1 MLAPVFASMIEPS
14 ICVARRTAFPSGR
27 WDGLRQVLP
36 DARGEAAFLRSPS
49 QCALQDGGI
58 GAAFAALAYLRYHV
72 EIGLPRGQRGFAFH
86 GDGGL
91 YRLAGLGPAW
101 ACSRPGRSLFPR
113 TAQTSDVGGAG
124 VRPVNAGRKGRA
136 TVPSFKPLRA
146 AKTPTG

>member
-91 YRLAGLGPAW
+91 YRLAVLGPAW
-101 ACSRPGRSLFPR
+101 ACRPPRLSLFPTTPNPAHIR
-113 TAQTSDVGGAG
+113 GGE
-124 VRPVNAGRKGRA
+124 VRPLTPAPNA
-136 TVPSFKPLRA
+136 
-146 AKTPTG
+146 

>member
-1 MLAPVFASMIEPS
+1 MIEPS
-14 ICVARRTAFPSGR
+14 ICVARRIACPSGR

-91 YRLAGLGPAW
+91 YRLAVLRPAW
-101 ACSRPGRSLFPR
+101 SCSPPRLSLFPS
-113 TAQTSDVGGAG
+113 TAHTSKIGGEG
-124 VRPVNAGRKGRA
+124 VERKSTRLNSRHTLISYA
-136 TVPSFKPLRA
+136 
-146 AKTPTG
+146 

>member
-58 GAAFAALAYLRYHV
+58 GAASLHWRASDIMWRLASRAARGVL
-72 EIGLPRGQRGFAFH
+72 LPLGNGA
-86 GDGGL
+86 D
-91 YRLAGLGPAW
+91 YRLAVLGPAW
-101 ACSRPGRSLFPR
+101 SCSRPRLSLF
-113 TAQTSDVGGAG
+113 
-124 VRPVNAGRKGRA
+124 
-136 TVPSFKPLRA
+136 
-146 AKTPTG
+146 

>member
-91 YRLAGLGPAW
+91 YRLAALGP
-101 ACSRPGRSLFPR
+101 GRGCAPPPPWLFPR
-113 TAQTSDVGGAG
+113 SPPQDQTRGRRR
-124 VRPVNAGRKGRA
+124 RPA
-136 TVPSFKPLRA
+136 PS
-146 AKTPTG
+146 

>member
-1 MLAPVFASMIEPS
+1 MIEPS
-14 ICVARRTAFPSGR
+14 ICVARRIACPSGR

-91 YRLAGLGPAW
+91 YRLGVLGPPW
-101 ACSRPGRSLFPR
+101 ACSRPPPSRFPR
-113 TAQTSDVGGAG
+113 AATPRRVGGEV
-124 VRPVNAGRKGRA
+124 VRP
-136 TVPSFKPLRA
+136 PS
-146 AKTPTG
+146 

>member
-58 GAAFAALAYLRYHV
+58 GAALLHWRTSDV
-72 EIGLPRGQRGFAFH
+72 EIALRRGQRGFAWH
-86 GDGGL
+86 GGMESSIGSRCSARLGL
-91 YRLAGLGPAW
+91 
-101 ACSRPGRSLFPR
+101 
-113 TAQTSDVGGAG
+113 
-124 VRPVNAGRKGRA
+124 
-136 TVPSFKPLRA
+136 A
-146 AKTPTG
+146 A